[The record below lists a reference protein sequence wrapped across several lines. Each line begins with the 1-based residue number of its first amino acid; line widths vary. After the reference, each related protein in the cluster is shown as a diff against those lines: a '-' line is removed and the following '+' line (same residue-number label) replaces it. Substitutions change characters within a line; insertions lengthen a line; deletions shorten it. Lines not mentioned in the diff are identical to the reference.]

1 MSFGKESETNSK
13 NFLHRRFYNKD
24 IQMVLKFQEGNH
36 G

>member
-13 NFLHRRFYNKD
+13 NFLHPRFYNKGHK
-24 IQMVLKFQEGNH
+24 VLKFQEGNH